1 MLADGEISKE
11 QFQDLRQKAEADLA
25 SLNEELE
32 RINAVGGESD
42 NSLNMTAIEAALNEM
57 LDFSG
62 PSIDEKVLDK
72 FVCRITPLDNTHFRW
87 DLNLAPGPKQA
98 IIGQV
103 EGRRNKATVQIKEY
117 GEDNGRPHHT
127 YDRAIQFASTETT
140 MFPNG
145 KLAYFCL
152 IAAWAAASL
161 AIGTRKG
168 EQDT

>member
-1 MLADGEISKE
+1 MGNLIPMRADGEISKE
-11 QFQDLRQKAEADLA
+11 QFKDLRQKAEADLA
-25 SLNEELE
+25 ALNDELE
-32 RINAVGGESD
+32 RINAVGEESD

-62 PSIDEKVLDK
+62 PTIDEKVLDK
-72 FVCRITPLDNTHFRW
+72 FVSRITPLDDTHFRW

-103 EGRRNKATVQIKEY
+103 EDRKNKATVQIKEY
-117 GEDNGRPHHT
+117 GEDNARPHHT
-127 YDRAIQFASTETT
+127 YDRTIRFSSKEV
-140 MFPNG
+140 N
-145 KLAYFCL
+145 AYFCL